1 MGHYGWRWQSMSGN
15 SLITL
20 PYKDGK
26 VTVLKGSRIKVYTQ
40 RGSIKGFLLGFD
52 ESGITVLEPTNYLD
66 FDFHYSEDIKG
77 KKRKIPL
84 KQLGG
89 FAFYPEVSYLQTNE
103 KETDKHE

>member
-1 MGHYGWRWQSMSGN
+1 MN
-15 SLITL
+15 DDSLITL

-84 KQLGG
+84 TQLGG
-89 FAFYPEVSYLQTNE
+89 FAFYPEVSFLQTNE

>member
-1 MGHYGWRWQSMSGN
+1 MIDN
-15 SLITL
+15 PLITL

-103 KETDKHE
+103 KEDDKHE

>member
-1 MGHYGWRWQSMSGN
+1 MN
-15 SLITL
+15 DDSLITL

-52 ESGITVLEPTNYLD
+52 ETGLTVLEPTNYLD

-84 KQLGG
+84 TQLGG
-89 FAFYPEVSYLQTNE
+89 FAFYPEVSFLQTNE
-103 KETDKHE
+103 KENDEDGE

>member
-1 MGHYGWRWQSMSGN
+1 MSGN

-77 KKRKIPL
+77 KKRKISL
-84 KQLGG
+84 TQLGG
-89 FAFYPEVSYLQTNE
+89 FAFYPEVSFLQTNE

>member
-1 MGHYGWRWQSMSGN
+1 MNGDP
-15 SLITL
+15 LITL

-66 FDFHYSEDIKG
+66 FDFHFSEDIKG

-89 FAFYPEVSYLQTNE
+89 FAFYPEVSFLQTNE
-103 KETDKHE
+103 KENDKHE

>member
-1 MGHYGWRWQSMSGN
+1 MN
-15 SLITL
+15 DDSLITL

-26 VTVLKGSRIKVYTQ
+26 VTILKGSRIKVYTQ

-52 ESGITVLEPTNYLD
+52 ESGITVLEPRNYLD
-66 FDFHYSEDIKG
+66 SDSLYSEDIKG

-84 KQLGG
+84 TQLGG
-89 FAFYPEVSYLQTNE
+89 FAFYPEVSFLETDE

>member
-1 MGHYGWRWQSMSGN
+1 MSGN

-40 RGSIKGFLLGFD
+40 RGSTKGFLLGFD
-52 ESGITVLEPTNYLD
+52 ETGLTVLEPRNYLD

-89 FAFYPEVSYLQTNE
+89 FAFYPEVSFLQTNE
-103 KETDKHE
+103 KEDDEDE

>member
-1 MGHYGWRWQSMSGN
+1 MTEQ
-15 SLITL
+15 IVL

-77 KKRKIPL
+77 KKRKITL
-84 KQLGG
+84 TQLGG
-89 FAFYPEVSYLQTNE
+89 FAFYPEVSFLQTNE

>member
-1 MGHYGWRWQSMSGN
+1 MIDN
-15 SLITL
+15 PLITL

-89 FAFYPEVSYLQTNE
+89 FAFYPEVSFLQTNE

>member
-1 MGHYGWRWQSMSGN
+1 MTEQ
-15 SLITL
+15 IVL

-103 KETDKHE
+103 KEIDKHE

>member
-1 MGHYGWRWQSMSGN
+1 MRMNDSP
-15 SLITL
+15 LIVL
-20 PYKDGK
+20 PYKNGK
-26 VTVLKGSRIKVYTQ
+26 VTVAYGSRIKVYTQ

-77 KKRKIPL
+77 KKRKTPL
-84 KQLGG
+84 TQLGG
-89 FAFYPEVSYLQTNE
+89 FAFYPEVSFLQTNE

>member
-1 MGHYGWRWQSMSGN
+1 MN
-15 SLITL
+15 DDSLITL

-66 FDFHYSEDIKG
+66 FDFHYSEDIRG
-77 KKRKIPL
+77 KKRKIPF

-89 FAFYPEVSYLQTNE
+89 FAFYPEVSFLQTNE

>member
-1 MGHYGWRWQSMSGN
+1 MKDN

-66 FDFHYSEDIKG
+66 FDFRYSEDIKG

-89 FAFYPEVSYLQTNE
+89 FAFYPEVSFLQTNE

>member
-1 MGHYGWRWQSMSGN
+1 MSGN

-103 KETDKHE
+103 KEIDKHE

>member
-1 MGHYGWRWQSMSGN
+1 MTEQ
-15 SLITL
+15 IVL

-89 FAFYPEVSYLQTNE
+89 FAFYPEVSFLQTNE

>member
-1 MGHYGWRWQSMSGN
+1 MSGN

>member
-1 MGHYGWRWQSMSGN
+1 MNGDP
-15 SLITL
+15 LITL

-66 FDFHYSEDIKG
+66 FDFHYSEDIRG
-77 KKRKIPL
+77 KKEEDPI
-84 KQLGG
+84 
-89 FAFYPEVSYLQTNE
+89 QTARRFCLLP
-103 KETDKHE
+103 

>member
-1 MGHYGWRWQSMSGN
+1 MSGN

-66 FDFHYSEDIKG
+66 FDFHFSEDIKG

-89 FAFYPEVSYLQTNE
+89 FAFYPEVSFLQTNE
-103 KETDKHE
+103 KENDKHE

>member
-1 MGHYGWRWQSMSGN
+1 MN
-15 SLITL
+15 DDSLITL

-52 ESGITVLEPTNYLD
+52 ESGITVLEPRNYLD

-89 FAFYPEVSYLQTNE
+89 FAFYPEVSFLQTNE
-103 KETDKHE
+103 EETDKHE

>member
-1 MGHYGWRWQSMSGN
+1 MNGD

>member
-1 MGHYGWRWQSMSGN
+1 MNGD

-52 ESGITVLEPTNYLD
+52 ETGLTVLEPTNYLD

-84 KQLGG
+84 TQLGG
-89 FAFYPEVSYLQTNE
+89 FAFYPEVSFLQTNE
-103 KETDKHE
+103 KERDKHE